1 MIYLS
6 AFYFPDGDQEFSF
19 RLSEKRTCFD
29 SVYPFHV
36 LSGKGLF
43 CLEMDHITLLYGGN
57 GSGKTTALNVMAEK
71 LGLKRAS
78 LYNRSSFFE
87 QYTALCDYTLR
98 RPLPPDSRV
107 ITSDDIFDFMLDLRA
122 VNQGIDLKR
131 EDMFEEYLE
140 LKDANPG
147 NRYSQFRL
155 RSMEDYE
162 QLKRLNA
169 ARHKTQSRF
178 IREFLPDNVREQSNG
193 ESAFAYFTQM
203 IGEEKLYML
212 DEPENSLSPQRQEDL
227 RDLIEQSVRFFGCW
241 PCGTPGST
249 TWTPIHPGCR
259 SGRSCPTCGPT
270 SISLSATA
278 APSGRRI
285 RRRINERFFPAP

>member
-193 ESAFAYFTQM
+193 ESAFAYFTHM

-212 DEPENSLSPQRQEDL
+212 DEAENSLSPHRQEDL
-227 RDLIEQSVRFFGCW
+227 RVLIEQ
-241 PCGTPGST
+241 
-249 TWTPIHPGCR
+249 
-259 SGRSCPTCGPT
+259 
-270 SISLSATA
+270 
-278 APSGRRI
+278 
-285 RRRINERFFPAP
+285 